1 MSMSESQPM
10 ASEEELALSMKKR
23 AVELWGAE
31 RASEI
36 DLTIDGMAERI
47 YLISQNL
54 PQAEDEPA
62 FYFGV

>member
-10 ASEEELALSMKKR
+10 ASKEELALSMKKR
-23 AVELWGAE
+23 AIELWGAE

-36 DLTIDGMAERI
+36 GLNIEGMAERI
-47 YLISQNL
+47 YQISQDL
-54 PQAEDEPA
+54 PQAEEEPG

>member
-10 ASEEELALSMKKR
+10 ASKDELALSMKKR

-36 DLTIDGMAERI
+36 DLSIDGMAERI

-54 PQAEDEPA
+54 PQAEEEPG